1 LRARRL
7 RLTGM
12 VVLATGAIVAAL
24 FYWIRLRTAE
34 PQLDELVAAGY
45 LRAQERQARM
55 MMGPMGVTLSQWAD
69 ALTYP
74 GTQAILIVAFAAFI
88 AYMCFRHAKFADESS

>member
-1 LRARRL
+1 
-7 RLTGM
+7 
-12 VVLATGAIVAAL
+12 VLAAGVVAAAL
-24 FYWIRLRTAE
+24 LYWIRIRTFQPE
-34 PQLDELVAAGY
+34 VDELAAGY
-45 LRAQERQARM
+45 LKAQERQTRM

-88 AYMCFRHAKFADESS
+88 AYMCFRHARFADESS